1 MQASKLFLKPAF
13 LIAAALLLTSCKEVR
28 QNLYFEGFWPML
40 FTVIFV
46 VAIIVILTARIFSNK
61 KFGEDD

>member
-1 MQASKLFLKPAF
+1 MQALLSFLKPAF
-13 LIAAALLLTSCKEVR
+13 LITAAILFTSCKEVR

-40 FTVIFV
+40 LTVIFV
-46 VAIIVILTARIFSNK
+46 VSIIVILTARIFSNK